1 MHSCPKAVP
10 QYFIPGNRDIGN
22 EKFKNEGTVVQK
34 VVSMFNNKNFG
45 DKSEIFIKDLV
56 ILSPATSPT
65 LSPTSFKRLEIF
77 DVHFLNDKQH

>member
-22 EKFKNEGTVVQK
+22 EKFKNEGTVLQK

-56 ILSPATSPT
+56 ILSPTMSPT